1 MLEETVRH
9 GFKEEVPS
17 YVRQLVRSLLVL
29 LSLDLLP
36 SRLLYFVFYWRLINM
51 QEYLI
56 DGKW

>member
-29 LSLDLLP
+29 LLLDSLP
-36 SRLLYFVFYWRLINM
+36 SQLLYFIFYRRLINM
-51 QEYLI
+51 AGLLN
-56 DGKW
+56 